1 MGWEAKG
8 RIPPCAGAASG
19 TDQKE
24 FFSKDLHPSD
34 DLNQLLNEER
44 ETFSSIQP
52 VVSAALEV
60 ATLSTAV
67 FICTFSAAITLR

>member
-1 MGWEAKG
+1 MGWEVKG

-34 DLNQLLNEER
+34 DLNQLLYEMN
-44 ETFSSIQP
+44 
-52 VVSAALEV
+52 
-60 ATLSTAV
+60 LSTRSEKP
-67 FICTFSAAITLR
+67 FHRYNL